1 MTETMQTD
9 QQELPSNAVALLGST
24 QDTLT
29 KGKLYAIKDPVKYS
43 DDPQLI
49 LTEDLFRSAVPDGFY
64 TVEAVGPRHF
74 VPHQY
79 EITTDLEPGEITGF
93 TPEFNVTEELEP
105 HPSRARHAAALGNP
119 KDRLIQNRA
128 QTLQRENQVAAKA
141 LAPGSGV
148 ASASASL
155 LPSGND
161 DNLPDSLE

>member
-1 MTETMQTD
+1 MTENTQAVPL
-9 QQELPSNAVALLGST
+9 ELPNNAVALMDST

-29 KGKLYAIKDPVKYS
+29 IGKLYAIKDPVKYS

-49 LTEDLFRSAVPDGFY
+49 LTEDLFRSAIPDGFY

-93 TPEFNVTEELEP
+93 TPEFNVTEALEP

-119 KDRLIQNRA
+119 RDRLIQNRA

-141 LAPGSGV
+141 LTPGSESPE
-148 ASASASL
+148 ARTSL
-155 LPSGND
+155 LPSD
-161 DNLPDSLE
+161 DDGLPTTLE